1 MHRLIIIMTNGT
13 LYLALSVYNFVK
25 AIYRHA
31 CSYNEYARS
40 NFSSLCR
47 CWLTHF
53 IVHVWMASLF
63 KRQAI
68 IIKLGK
74 DVRIIGFVSKQ
85 KQVSFRA
92 YYINMS
98 SPPLYLLHYIFR
110 INLKMISHWR
120 DVTFWSTH
128 HLYSLQVYI
137 FAVCYW
143 GVGQG
148 LFVGIVYTYL

>member
-1 MHRLIIIMTNGT
+1 MANGT

-92 YYINMS
+92 YYINMP
-98 SPPLYLLHYIFR
+98 SPPLYLLLCISLELISKWYLNEEMWFSEVPIICTACIFKA
-110 INLKMISHWR
+110 N
-120 DVTFWSTH
+120 
-128 HLYSLQVYI
+128 
-137 FAVCYW
+137 
-143 GVGQG
+143 
-148 LFVGIVYTYL
+148 TYLQILCY

>member
-1 MHRLIIIMTNGT
+1 
-13 LYLALSVYNFVK
+13 
-25 AIYRHA
+25 
-31 CSYNEYARS
+31 
-40 NFSSLCR
+40 
-47 CWLTHF
+47 
-53 IVHVWMASLF
+53 MASLF

-110 INLKMISHWR
+110 INLKMISQRR
-120 DVTFWSTH
+120 DVTFQKITSAQASVLSNAQDPPLVSDQSTTAT
-128 HLYSLQVYI
+128 HLSYEYAL
-137 FAVCYW
+137 
-143 GVGQG
+143 
-148 LFVGIVYTYL
+148 

>member
-1 MHRLIIIMTNGT
+1 MTNGT

-92 YYINMS
+92 YYINLP

-110 INLKMISHWR
+110 INLEMISQWR
-120 DVTFWSTH
+120 DVTFWSTYNSYGFKISFRSILIGIFVYKTDT
-128 HLYSLQVYI
+128 HL
-137 FAVCYW
+137 
-143 GVGQG
+143 
-148 LFVGIVYTYL
+148 